1 MSRRPGR
8 ATRTIIGITAACL
21 LPGLPGAGSVEFAG
35 PSPARAQ
42 VPAEPLAFPTPAE
55 RADYGSYTGARQVV
69 PYLDRLSREFEGVE
83 IGTLPGSRIPV
94 ARIAST
100 GTEPPLRV
108 LVLAAQ
114 HGTERAG
121 LEVALRLVRDVVA
134 GRLERLRS
142 GLELRIVPM
151 ANPDG
156 VENRRRLSAEGI
168 DLHLDHI
175 RLEAIETRAIW
186 AEYAAWRPH
195 LVLDLHELGPSEYPL
210 QIGVPTHPNAPGARR
225 LARYYLMPYVANELA
240 RADVPFHEYV
250 APWVDGETAERAARP
265 TRGPGADRD
274 DVWFTPPPLDPAT
287 ARNAFALAGSASFYI
302 ATSSSR
308 DIIGLRERTE
318 RLHLA
323 VSALLTAAV
332 AQAPVVRATVEAAE
346 RMPKDSLVL
355 RARYVEARPGAGLP
369 WIFINERGQREQD
382 YLRPWRSR
390 VAVERRLSTPAGW
403 WVEPDR
409 VALIAALRDHG
420 FLVGSA
426 HPAGDGVARAMAYPD
441 CPDAGDPVESEVP
454 ADALWVPADQ
464 AGGRLLFTLIEP
476 ASRGGWF
483 ASDGGF
489 GRPESDGCGPGGR
502 FPVYRRAR

>member
-1 MSRRPGR
+1 MSPRL
-8 ATRTIIGITAACL
+8 ARTVVVAVGMAAGI
-21 LPGLPGAGSVEFAG
+21 AG
-35 PSPARAQ
+35 PAAVRAQ
-42 VPAEPLAFPTPAE
+42 APAEPLAFPTPAE
-55 RADYGSYTGARQVV
+55 RADYGAYTAPGQVV
-69 PYLDRLSREFEGVE
+69 PYLDRLSREVEGVE

-94 ARIAST
+94 ARVAST

-121 LEVALRLVRDVVA
+121 LEVALRLVRDVTV
-134 GRLERLRS
+134 GRLEGLRS
-142 GLELRIVPM
+142 GLELRVVPM

-156 VENRRRLSAEGI
+156 VAERRRLSAAGI
-168 DLHLDHI
+168 DLYRDHI
-175 RLEAIETRAIW
+175 RLEASETRAIW

-195 LVLDLHELGPSEYPL
+195 GVLDLHELGPSEYPL
-210 QIGVPTHPNAPGARR
+210 QIGVPTHPNAPGVRR

-265 TRGPGADRD
+265 IRGPEAEGD
-274 DVWFTPPPLDPAT
+274 DFWFTPPPLDPAT

-308 DIIGLRERTE
+308 DIIGLRERTD

-323 VSALLTAAV
+323 VSALLTAAA

-355 RARYVEARPGAGLP
+355 RARYVEARPGAGVP
-369 WIFINERGQREQD
+369 WIFINDRGQREQD

-409 VALIAALRDHG
+409 AALIAALRDHG
-420 FLVGSA
+420 FRVGSA
-426 HPAGDGVARAMAYPD
+426 DPAGGEAVRGAAYFG
-441 CPDAGDPVESEVP
+441 CPDAGDPVAADVP
-454 ADALWVPADQ
+454 AGGLWVPADQ
-464 AGGRLLFTLIEP
+464 PGGRLLFTLIEP

-483 ASDGGF
+483 ASDGEPE
-489 GRPESDGCGPGGR
+489 RRESDECGPGGR
-502 FPVYRRAR
+502 FPVYRGDR

>member
-1 MSRRPGR
+1 MSRRLAWVM
-8 ATRTIIGITAACL
+8 ATVVGIAA
-21 LPGLPGAGSVEFAG
+21 GLEG
-35 PSPARAQ
+35 PSLVHAQ

-55 RADYGSYTGARQVV
+55 AADYGAYSAPQQVV
-69 PYLDRLSREFEGVE
+69 PYLDRLSAEFEGVE
-83 IGTLPGSRIPV
+83 IGTLPASRIPV

-100 GTEPPLRV
+100 GTETPLRV

-134 GRLERLRS
+134 GRLASLRS
-142 GLELRIVPM
+142 GLEVRVVPM

-156 VENRRRLSAEGI
+156 VENRRRLSAAGI
-168 DLHLDHI
+168 DLDRDHI
-175 RLEAIETRAIW
+175 RLEAAETRAIW

-195 LVLDLHELGPSEYPL
+195 RVLDLHELGPSEYPL

-240 RADVPFHEYV
+240 RADVPFHEDV
-250 APWVDGETAERAARP
+250 ASWVDGETAERSARP
-265 TRGPGADRD
+265 LRGPEADGAGS
-274 DVWFTPPPLDPAT
+274 WFTPPPLDPAS

-308 DIIGLRERTE
+308 DILGLRGRTE

-323 VSALLTAAV
+323 VSALLTAAA
-332 AQAPVVRATVEAAE
+332 AQAPVVKATVEAAG

-355 RARYVEARPGAGLP
+355 RARYVETRPGAGVP

-390 VAVERRLSTPAGW
+390 VSVERRLATPAGW
-403 WVEPDR
+403 WIEPDR
-409 VALIAALRDHG
+409 EGLVAALRGHG
-420 FLVGSA
+420 FRVGSA
-426 HPAGDGVARAMAYPD
+426 DPVGGEARPRAMAYAG
-441 CPDAGDPVESEVP
+441 CPDAAEP
-454 ADALWVPADQ
+454 AATEIPAEGLWVPADQ
-464 AGGRLLFTLIEP
+464 AGGRLLSTLIEP

-483 ASDGGF
+483 DSDDGA
-489 GRPESDGCGPGGR
+489 GRDEPDESDACGPNGR
-502 FPVYRRAR
+502 FPVYRGVR